1 MDKPADLD
9 VATVM
14 SMGFP
19 AYRGGL
25 IFWADLVGAKYI
37 TDKLN
42 KLAQQVCVWGGIG
55 RCVGGCSMCVCVCVC
70 LCVCVCVCVCVCG
83 GQ

>member
-1 MDKPADLD
+1 MDKSADLD

-25 IFWADLVGAKYI
+25 IFWADLQGAPYI
-37 TDKLN
+37 EKRLSQLAKQFEGSSIAGFFQPCDYLKQCAASGRKLGGGA
-42 KLAQQVCVWGGIG
+42 AQPQAK
-55 RCVGGCSMCVCVCVC
+55 M
-70 LCVCVCVCVCVCG
+70 
-83 GQ
+83 